1 MTKVTENI
9 IINGC
14 NGFIVDLGN
23 NEYYISWDNGDY
35 VFDITGNIGKNALIE
50 VSQSIQKKK

>member
-9 IINGC
+9 IINGY

-35 VFDITGNIGKNALIE
+35 VFDITGNIGENAMIE

>member
-9 IINGC
+9 IINGY